1 MEEYTETIPEP
12 RIARRK
18 AVRRKFGFAG
28 ARVERII
35 RDAGA
40 FRVSSDAIKR
50 LNEIITDR
58 GMDIARYAVEI
69 ARHSGRKTVQESDIK
84 LATLKK

>member
-1 MEEYTETIPEP
+1 MEEYSETIPES
-12 RIARRK
+12 RVARRK
-18 AVRRKFGFAG
+18 AARRKFGFAG
-28 ARVERII
+28 ARIDRII

-40 FRVSSDAIKR
+40 YRVSSGAIKR

-69 ARHSGRKTVQESDIK
+69 SRHSGRKTVQESDIK
-84 LATLKK
+84 LATLQK